1 MEKVGARRWFARI
14 MISWGLVTIALAYTQ
29 NTAMFYTLRFLLGA
43 CEAGFFPGVL
53 YLLTIW
59 FPFSYRAR
67 MVGSFM
73 LFSAIANAVGAPIG
87 A

>member
-59 FPFSYRAR
+59 FRRGVLPATCSCR
-67 MVGSFM
+67 V
-73 LFSAIANAVGAPIG
+73 VCP
-87 A
+87 